1 MSIYEHFRQE
11 EHGFIDQVL
20 QWKEDVLHQYSPKL
34 TDFLDPREQQIV
46 TAIVGTEGE
55 VQVSFDGG
63 QPFAERKRALLYPDY
78 YIPQSEDFQLRMYE
92 LNYPKKFVTIEHPQ
106 VLGSA
111 MSLGLRRSKFGDI
124 LVAGDDIQLVAAEEI
139 SSYIEMNLTSIG
151 KAKVS
156 LSSIQREQLHV
167 VKEELIEHVYTV
179 SSMNQ
184 YGAFSSFSN
193 YGASVDVAAPG
204 EDIVTTDKSGA
215 YGTGTG
221 TSMAAPHVA
230 GLLLLRG
237 TEFGRSGSVTGDPDS
252 TPDPIASK

>member
-78 YIPQSEDFQLRMYE
+78 YVPESEDFQLHMYE

-167 VKEELIEHVYTV
+167 VKEEMTEHVYTV
-179 SSMNQ
+179 SSMRLDVLLSTIHNLSRQ
-184 YGAFSSFSN
+184 KVQLFIANGAVKVNFKVIEQPSFECHE
-193 YGASVDVAAPG
+193 G
-204 EDIVTTDKSGA
+204 DILS
-215 YGTGTG
+215 
-221 TSMAAPHVA
+221 
-230 GLLLLRG
+230 LRG
-237 TEFGRSGSVTGDPDS
+237 HGRSRIVSLEGKTKKEKWRIVVG
-252 TPDPIASK
+252 KQK